1 MQDDTQ
7 HSFRVIGTNHPF
19 QPEVDPDTR
28 GTPLHAMTLVGVR
41 DVEDHGTKLFFVQT
55 WWVKKQLL
63 EVDCAYLWHFGAEA
77 SYITPRTFT
86 AWATTHPTTC
96 YRVCLGRQ
104 GDVRAEGKL
113 EVPFCANSVL

>member
-1 MQDDTQ
+1 MQDDTL

-41 DVEDHGTKLFFVQT
+41 PLPDGTRRFLLQN
-55 WWVKKQLL
+55 WGVKKQFL

-77 SYITPRTFT
+77 LYITPTTFT

-96 YRVCLGRQ
+96 HDGRCIESALGDKETYGQKETLKCR
-104 GDVRAEGKL
+104 
-113 EVPFCANSVL
+113 SVL